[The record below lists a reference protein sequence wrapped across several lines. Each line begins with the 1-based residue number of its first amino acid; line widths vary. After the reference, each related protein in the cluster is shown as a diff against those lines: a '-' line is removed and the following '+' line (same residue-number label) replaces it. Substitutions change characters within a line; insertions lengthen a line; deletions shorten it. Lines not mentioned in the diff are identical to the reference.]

1 MLLTVM
7 VEQETELSKMIIVK
21 CPIFQ
26 VLILTEC
33 IVNTIFVKTYRD
45 IIDSMIDGMD
55 STVGLGEYLRTGL
68 SLLPMSH
75 SNYIY
80 AWGRT

>member
-26 VLILTEC
+26 ALTEC

-45 IIDSMIDGMD
+45 TTDSMIDSMD

-75 SNYIY
+75 SNYI
-80 AWGRT
+80 